1 MVPIMN
7 ASAMRREG
15 RKNFCPE
22 DTPAEYFKRVGRT
35 PSTYAFKCF
44 CDGWYSEEEEYEKS
58 IARNEEI
65 EMAENAKIKKLE
77 CSHDWRDLNSMT
89 THRQNDRTFYCMAG
103 HKWCSK
109 CGALAIQHQKLPYE
123 LSTTQIEQPQRL
135 VGMTEVLK
143 EAIKIL
149 EANADLNADLV
160 FQNDQG
166 SEHREFE
173 YGTYCGRTAFA
184 NQLYLMLTE

>member
-22 DTPAEYFKRVGRT
+22 DTPAEYFKRVGRK
-35 PSTYAFKCF
+35 PSTYAFMCF
-44 CDGWYSEEEEYEKS
+44 SDGWYEEEREYEKS
-58 IARNEEI
+58 LIKEDVQMTARNELLGALPQDVQDAINDEGSS
-65 EMAENAKIKKLE
+65 EDAVCDAAEDHIMDLESQLAEFKKAKARIKKLE
-77 CSHDWRDLNSMT
+77 
-89 THRQNDRTFYCMAG
+89 G
-103 HKWCSK
+103 V
-109 CGALAIQHQKLPYE
+109 E
-123 LSTTQIEQPQRL
+123 VRL

-143 EAIKIL
+143 EALKIL

-166 SEHREFE
+166 SEHREFD